1 MAIDAGDMPSIPMLR
16 QIYREQKFGI
26 GDRIAAHWL
35 LLKKIPTLLRY
46 VWTYPKQRPVE
57 IVGRSLRQ
65 VIGRVL

>member
-46 VWTYPKQRPVE
+46 VWTYPNSDRL
-57 IVGRSLRQ
+57 RSW
-65 VIGRVL
+65 GGHFGK